1 MEEILEGYTRVSRF
15 LSMIKD
21 LSHIDP
27 VVLKNKADLGTA
39 VHEAIHTYIT
49 QHRKRKIFTNPK
61 EEGYLDSYIL
71 WHKLI
76 NPKYTHLE
84 TRLYDHQL
92 KITGAFDGLGYVG
105 GKLALID
112 FKCTSQASH
121 ETWPLQGTFYD
132 HLIQVNNMVPD
143 SIPRYLFIQL
153 SPYGRMPKVHEYLPT
168 PEKLAYCLNLV
179 KLYREKEKEVE
190 EKDNKSVI

>member
-1 MEEILEGYTRVSRF
+1 MEKILEGYTRVSTF

-27 VVLKNKADLGTA
+27 VVLRNKADLGTA

-49 QHRKRKIFTNPK
+49 KGRKRKIFTDPK

-76 NPKYTHLE
+76 NPKYSHLE

-92 KITGAFDGLGYVG
+92 KITGAFDGLGYIG
-105 GKLALID
+105 GELALID
-112 FKCTSQASH
+112 FKCTSQALH

-132 HLIQVNNMVPD
+132 HLIQVNNLVLD
-143 SIPRYLFIQL
+143 HIPRYLFIQL
-153 SPYGRMPKVHEYLPT
+153 SPFGRMPKVHEYFPST
-168 PEKLAYCLNLV
+168 DKLDYCLSLV
-179 KLYREKEKEVE
+179 KLYRKREKEMEQ
-190 EKDNKSVI
+190 KDNESVI